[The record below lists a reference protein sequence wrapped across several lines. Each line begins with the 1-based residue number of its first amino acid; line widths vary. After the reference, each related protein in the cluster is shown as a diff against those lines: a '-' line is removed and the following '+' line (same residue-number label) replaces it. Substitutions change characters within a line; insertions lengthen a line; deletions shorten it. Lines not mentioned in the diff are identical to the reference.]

1 MIYNIH
7 DSKNDINSDKREK
20 NLNLILDSN
29 SYKLAQEDINFLR
42 SDEMRGARML
52 LEITKPEL
60 VLEKQKIISTI
71 IVFGGAKII
80 EESSAQIKVD
90 EVKNLLEKFPR
101 SIELKNKLKKLKNLL
116 SLSHYYNSAKEFSK
130 LASVNNQNKNCN
142 SNVIVTGGGPGIM
155 EAANR
160 GAFEADCK
168 SIGLNIQLPNEQFP
182 NSFITPGLCF
192 KFNYFALRKIH
203 FVMRS
208 IAAVFFPGGFGTL
221 DELFELLTLRQ
232 TGMKSEI
239 PIILFGRKYWNNLIN
254 FKLLTDSGLIS
265 EEDLKIFQYADTAAE
280 AWEIVESCK
289 VKNNQSNF

>member
-1 MIYNIH
+1 MIKNI
-7 DSKNDINSDKREK
+7 KNFKKKINSNTKER

-29 SYKLAQEDINFLR
+29 SYKLAQEDINLLR
-42 SDEMRGARML
+42 SDQMRGVRML

-60 VLEKQKIISTI
+60 ILEEQNIISTI
-71 IVFGGAKII
+71 IVFGGAKILEKSLVQNEI
-80 EESSAQIKVD
+80 D
-90 EVKNLLEKFPR
+90 EVKNSLEKFPE
-101 SIELKNKLKKLKNLL
+101 SIELKSKFKKLQNLI
-116 SLSHYYNSAKEFSK
+116 SMSHYYESAKEFSK
-130 LASVNNQNKNCN
+130 LASLNNQDEKCN
-142 SNVIVTGGGPGIM
+142 SHVIVTGGGPGIM

-160 GAFEADCK
+160 GAFEANCK

-182 NSFITPGLCF
+182 NSFITPELCF

-208 IAAVFFPGGFGTL
+208 VAAVFFPGGFGTL

-254 FKLLTDSGLIS
+254 FDFLADFGLIT
-265 EEDLKIFQYADTAAE
+265 EEDLKIFKYADTASE
-280 AWEIVESCK
+280 AWEIIESHK
-289 VKNNQSNF
+289 LPKD

>member
-1 MIYNIH
+1 MINNI
-7 DSKNDINSDKREK
+7 NDFKKLNNNDKREK

-29 SYKLAQEDINFLR
+29 SYKLAQEDINLLR
-42 SDEMRGARML
+42 SDEMRGVRML

-60 VLEKQKIISTI
+60 VLEEQNIISTI
-71 IVFGGAKII
+71 IIFGGAQIV
-80 EESSAQIKVD
+80 EESSTQIKIK
-90 EVKNLLEKFPR
+90 EVKNSLQKHPK
-101 SIELKNKLKKLKNLL
+101 SSVLKRRFKKLKNLL
-116 SLSHYYNSAKEFSK
+116 SISHYYESAKEFSR
-130 LASVNNQNKNCN
+130 LASVNNKDEKYN
-142 SNVIVTGGGPGIM
+142 SHVIVTGGGPGIM

-160 GAFEADCK
+160 GAFESNCK
-168 SIGLNIQLPNEQFP
+168 SIGLNIELPNEQFP

-208 IAAVFFPGGFGTL
+208 VAAVFFPGGFGTL

-254 FKLLTDSGLIS
+254 FDFLADFGLIS
-265 EEDLKIFQYADTAAE
+265 EEDLKIFKYADTASE
-280 AWEIVESCK
+280 AWEIIESK
-289 VKNNQSNF
+289 KG